1 MKVSGLLIITE
12 NSQIDI
18 KKIKGTI
25 IVMMVDARF
34 HADKDFWE
42 DWWSVLAHSLVA
54 VESDT

>member
-25 IVMMVDARF
+25 IVMMVDATF
-34 HADKDFWE
+34 HADKDFGKTGGQFLHTH
-42 DWWSVLAHSLVA
+42 WWL
-54 VESDT
+54 